1 MSAWPH
7 EARRC
12 GLAAL
17 VLPCAAALVAWAAMA
32 TGDDPDGTL
41 LGRALLTTALPA
53 ATALACASVVARET
67 MTELHLTLPTRY
79 PHTVAR
85 RLCAPTVLAVLAAT
99 ALVGLLTATGRDI
112 RPATTLTELAGLTAL
127 LTGCAVWGTAR
138 RGSAGA
144 GTALVIAVC
153 LAKLLLLD
161 RVAPQGAPQGVPA
174 LAAGAVLTALAL
186 RTLADGDR
194 SGALTPHDKEN

>member
-1 MSAWPH
+1 MVWVY

-17 VLPCAAALVAWAAMA
+17 ALPCAAALAAWAAMV
-32 TGDDPDGTL
+32 TGGAHGTL

-53 ATALACASVVARET
+53 ATALACASVVAREA
-67 MTELHLTLPTRY
+67 MTELHLTFPTPY

-85 RLCAPTVLAVLAAT
+85 RLCAPTALAVLAAV
-99 ALVGLLTATGRDI
+99 ALVGVLTAAGRAI
-112 RPATTLTELAGLTAL
+112 HPATVLTELAGLTAL

-138 RGSAGA
+138 RGSAGT
-144 GTALVIAVC
+144 GTALVVAVC
-153 LAKLLLLD
+153 LAKLLLVD
-161 RVAPQGAPQGVPA
+161 RVAPEGPPQGVPA
-174 LAAGAVLTALAL
+174 LLAGALLTALAL

-194 SGALTPHDKEN
+194 PGALTPHDKET